1 MLGSTYKKRFWV
13 QYMVRDCFYN
23 GGVVLQYLLTISVF
37 FRRSKTLLTYFLGA
51 FEYLFFVTNCNDI
64 HMHHEKRKSHTLAL
78 IYFQGCKCRGRVAC
92 KYPSYNFISKAGVRR
107 LRSLTF
113 GDLACC
119 FFWPG
124 KLRWCTPISPVK
136 RDRRGPR
143 SFLNMAGS
151 FR

>member
-1 MLGSTYKKRFWV
+1 
-13 QYMVRDCFYN
+13 MVRNCFYN

-64 HMHHEKRKSHTLAL
+64 HMHHEKRKSHSLAL

-92 KYPSYNFISKAGVRR
+92 KYPSYNFISKTAYVGCAAWPLVTWPVAFDRESFAGVRR
-107 LRSLTF
+107 SRRSKET
-113 GDLACC
+113 GVDLA
-119 FFWPG
+119 G
-124 KLRWCTPISPVK
+124 
-136 RDRRGPR
+136 
-143 SFLNMAGS
+143 FLNMADD